1 MTEPFPGGAPPAPR
15 ERLEQRSAVLLVAG
29 VLTVLLAAAVAL
41 LPVPYAVFSPGPVL
55 NTLGTHEG
63 KRLIAISGRKT
74 YPTSGQL
81 DMTTVSLAGGPGRSV
96 TLVQTLVGWVDRD
109 LAVVPEESV
118 FPPGQTA
125 EESEAQDKLQ
135 MISSQES
142 ATVAALTTL
151 DIPVPATLAVA
162 GVDPKAPAA
171 ASLADGDVLV
181 QVQGRR
187 ITGLTQLRQVL
198 QTVRPGE
205 DASIVVRRG
214 KEQRAVTTRTT
225 RGEDGRTLLGVFL
238 DPSFTFPF
246 KVDIEIENVVGPS
259 AGMMFALG
267 IVDLLTPG
275 VLTGGKKVAGTGTI
289 DADGVVGPIG
299 GIQQKLIG
307 ARRAGAEFFLA
318 PAGNCAEV
326 AGHVPDGL
334 TVVRVATL
342 DEARDAVQA
351 IAAGRAS
358 SQPAC

>member
-1 MTEPFPGGAPPAPR
+1 MTELLPAGAPPAPR

-29 VLTVLLAAAVAL
+29 FVTVLLAAAVAL

-55 NTLGTHEG
+55 NTLGRHDG
-63 KRLIAISGRKT
+63 KPLIAISGRTT

-81 DMTTVSLAGGPGRSV
+81 DMTTVSLSGGPGRSV
-96 TLVQTLVGWVDRD
+96 TLVQTIAAWLDGD

-118 FPPGQTA
+118 FPPGQSA

-171 ASLADGDVLV
+171 ASLRNGDVLLE
-181 QVQGRR
+181 VQGRR

-198 QTVRPGE
+198 QTVPAGK
-205 DASIVVRRG
+205 DVAIVVKRG
-214 KEQRAVTTRTT
+214 TAQRAVSTRTT

-246 KVDIEIENVVGPS
+246 KVDIQIENVVGPS

-275 VLTGGKKVAGTGTI
+275 VLTGGRRVAGTGTI

-326 AGHVPDGL
+326 RGHVPDGL
-334 TVVRVATL
+334 TVVEVATL
-342 DEARDAVQA
+342 DGARDAVRA
-351 IAAGRAS
+351 IAAGRAA
-358 SQPAC
+358 SQPRC